1 MARRGKLRWKGFD
14 YRTGEQ
20 VTMLRTEW
28 LKFMADRTTRR
39 VDDDSLLVF
48 ERMFDAR
55 TRRDMVVLVAEVYD
69 KE

>member
-14 YRTGEQ
+14 YRTGEP

-28 LKFMADRTTRR
+28 LKFIADRTTRR
-39 VDDDSLLVF
+39 VDDESLLVF
-48 ERMFDAR
+48 ERVFDAR